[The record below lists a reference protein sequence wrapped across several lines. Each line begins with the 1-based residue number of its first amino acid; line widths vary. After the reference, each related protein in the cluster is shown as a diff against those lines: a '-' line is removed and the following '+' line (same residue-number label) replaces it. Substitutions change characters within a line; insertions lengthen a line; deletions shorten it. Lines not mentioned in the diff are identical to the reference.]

1 MEAAV
6 RVSSALARGL
16 KILELLAAEPEG
28 LALSDIASRL
38 QLPSSATHRLL
49 TELVEAGYVRRSS
62 NGSDYALSLK
72 QISQSLT
79 YLSKIDLVDQA
90 KPSIDRLAKLSKG
103 LVRLAIVDDGRLIWV
118 LKSQGAT
125 SNIKYDPPMHHD
137 VQLACASSGYAWLSQ
152 LSDEKALEI
161 VLRQGIPP
169 VGFGPN
175 APRTVE
181 QFLKHIHEARK
192 NGYATAVE
200 TYEEGISSLAMP
212 IVNAAIGQVTGVVTI
227 AGLLMQMNDE
237 HIRRLVPALREE
249 TEILSHAR
257 LDYVRYLLPTQ
268 RPKQLA

>member
-1 MEAAV
+1 M
-6 RVSSALARGL
+6 SSALLRGL
-16 KILELLAAEPEG
+16 KILELLATEPEG
-28 LALSDIASRL
+28 LALGDIATRL
-38 QLPSSATHRLL
+38 QLPNSATHRLV
-49 TELVEAGYVRRSS
+49 TELVETGYVRRST

-90 KPSIDRLAKLSKG
+90 KPSIDRLARLSRG
-103 LVRLAIVDDGRLIWV
+103 LVRLAIVDDGRLMWV

-137 VQLACASSGYAWLSQ
+137 VRLACASSGYAWLSQ

-161 VLRQGIPP
+161 VLRQGIPTE
-169 VGFGPN
+169 GFGPN

-181 QFLKHIHEARK
+181 QVLAHIHQARSD
-192 NGYATAVE
+192 GYATAVE
-200 TYEEGISSLAMP
+200 TYEEGIRSLAMP
-212 IVNAAIGQVTGVVTI
+212 IVNADIGQVTGVVTI
-227 AGLLMQMNDE
+227 AGLLMHMTDE
-237 HIRRLVPALREE
+237 HVEKLIPALREE

-257 LDYVRYLLPTQ
+257 LDYVPYLLPTQ